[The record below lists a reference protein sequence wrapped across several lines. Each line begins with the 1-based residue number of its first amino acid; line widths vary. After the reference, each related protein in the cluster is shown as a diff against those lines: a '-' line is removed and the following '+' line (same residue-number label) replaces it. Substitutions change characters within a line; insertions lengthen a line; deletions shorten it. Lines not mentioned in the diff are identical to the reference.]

1 MSNSGIVVNGD
12 NVTAYGLFSE
22 HHQQFQTLWN
32 GNGGSLY
39 FYQSEM
45 PYDPPNQAAWMESAT
60 EDGYASYKVSDS
72 VTTHQAFG
80 LGVYSFFD
88 NPVHA
93 ANAIETPTGSGIVMH
108 HMMTYSSTTG
118 GIDEII
124 NGTGGPATAYS
135 AD

>member
-1 MSNSGIVVNGD
+1 VNGN

-32 GNGGSLY
+32 GNGGAVY

-45 PYDPPNQAAWMESAT
+45 PYDPPNQAAWMESSS
-60 EDGYASYKVSDS
+60 ENGYPSYKVSAG
-72 VTTHQAFG
+72 VTSHIG
-80 LGVYSFFD
+80 EGIGVYSFFD

-108 HMMTYSSTTG
+108 HMMTFGSGTG
-118 GIDEII
+118 GIDNII
-124 NGTGGPATAYS
+124 NGTGGAATAYS
-135 AD
+135 SY